1 VECVERLELDSPATR
16 QLLAG
21 YLGPLLAAGA
31 DNIVLGCTHYPF
43 LRDSIQA
50 LVGDAVQIVDPAAAV
65 AKEVM
70 RKLPATDRKRELDVA
85 SAQAGQAG
93 QVRFVTSDVL
103 SHAQRVMQHL
113 WAEPVQVESL

>member
-1 VECVERLELDSPATR
+1 
-16 QLLAG
+16 
-21 YLGPLLAAGA
+21 
-31 DNIVLGCTHYPF
+31 
-43 LRDSIQA
+43 
-50 LVGDAVQIVDPAAAV
+50 
-65 AKEVM
+65 M

>member
-1 VECVERLELDSPATR
+1 
-16 QLLAG
+16 
-21 YLGPLLAAGA
+21 LLAAGA

-43 LRDSIQA
+43 LRDSIRA
-50 LVGDAVQIVDPAAAV
+50 LVGDTVQIVDPAAAV

-85 SAQAGQAG
+85 PAQAGQAG
-93 QVRFVTSDVL
+93 AVRFVTSDAL
-103 SHAQRVMQHL
+103 SHAQRVMQYL